1 MDLSLKQRLLG
12 AAVLIALAVIFVPM
26 FMSGSAPQKSAEME
40 TSNLAI
46 PPAPDREFDKR
57 VLSVDPA
64 ATNPVAP
71 GVADTGKPAVGS
83 SAVDPQQVAPAP
95 VAPTPA
101 APAAPIAPPAAP
113 APAPLAT
120 THVATPP
127 KPMPVAE
134 TPKPLEAARLVPGQA
149 ASGRY
154 YVNLGVYAS
163 GRNAQDLVA
172 NLKKG
177 GFTASTEPAE
187 YQGKPAERVRV
198 GPFADRAA
206 AEATRLRIKQ
216 SHPSVPGSVTQFAED
231 AKVDAPASAVPAG
244 RAGAWAVQLGAL
256 KTVEDANKLRD
267 RIKNA
272 GFVAFVDKMDANGTT
287 LWRVR
292 AGPEVDRAAAEKLRA
307 GIKDKLKLDGM
318 IVTQ

>member
-40 TSNLAI
+40 TSSLAI

-64 ATNPVAP
+64 TTNPIAP
-71 GVADTGKPAVGS
+71 APADPGKPAAGTR
-83 SAVDPQQVAPAP
+83 AAGPQQTAPTPAE
-95 VAPTPA
+95 PTPA
-101 APAAPIAPPAAP
+101 APALPVAATTAPVTAAAAP
-113 APAPLAT
+113 T
-120 THVATPP
+120 
-127 KPMPVAE
+127 KPMPAAE
-134 TPKPLEAARLVPGQA
+134 APKPVEPARLVPGQA

-163 GRNAQDLVA
+163 GRNAQDLVST
-172 NLKKG
+172 LKKG
-177 GFTASTEPAE
+177 GFIASIEPAE
-187 YQGKPAERVRV
+187 YQGKAAERVRV
-198 GPFADRAA
+198 GPFGDRAA

-216 SHPSVPGSVTQFAED
+216 SHPTVPGSVMQLAED
-231 AKVDAPASAVPAG
+231 AKADAPANAVPAG

-256 KTVEDANKLRD
+256 KTAEDANKLRD

-272 GFVAFVDKMDANGTT
+272 GFVAFVDKMEANGTT

-307 GIKDKLKLDGM
+307 SIKDKLKLDGV

>member
-64 ATNPVAP
+64 ATNPTAP
-71 GVADTGKPAVGS
+71 VSADPDKPANNGS
-83 SAVDPQQVAPAP
+83 TSAPKPLEPASVAS
-95 VAPTPA
+95 TPA
-101 APAAPIAPPAAP
+101 APSAQAAATQPKPPAM
-113 APAPLAT
+113 
-120 THVATPP
+120 PP
-127 KPMPVAE
+127 KAELPAASPTEMPKAAE
-134 TPKPLEAARLVPGQA
+134 SPRLVPGQA

-154 YVNLGVYAS
+154 YVNLGVYAT

-172 NLKKG
+172 SLKKG
-177 GFTASTEPAE
+177 GFTASTEAAD

-198 GPFADRAA
+198 GPFTDRAA

-216 SHPSVPGSVTQFAED
+216 LHPTVPGSVLQLAED
-231 AKVDAPASAVPAG
+231 AKADAPASAVAAG

-267 RIKNA
+267 RVKNA
-272 GFVAFVDKMDANGTT
+272 GFVAFVDKMEANGTT

-292 AGPEVDRAAAEKLRA
+292 AGPEVDRAAAEKLRG

-318 IVTQ
+318 IVTQP

>member
-40 TSNLAI
+40 TSTLAI

-64 ATNPVAP
+64 ATNPIASAAVDAS
-71 GVADTGKPAVGS
+71 KPAVDGS
-83 SAVDPQQVAPAP
+83 AADPKQVAPAP
-95 VAPTPA
+95 VGPTPA
-101 APAAPIAPPAAP
+101 APAAPIATPPLP
-113 APAPLAT
+113 AT
-120 THVATPP
+120 THAAAPP
-127 KPMPVAE
+127 KPTPAAE
-134 TPKPLEAARLVPGQA
+134 TPKPVEAARLVPGQA

-163 GRNAQDLVA
+163 DRNAQDLVA

-177 GFTASTEPAE
+177 GFNASTEPAE

-216 SHPSVPGSVTQFAED
+216 SHPGVPGSVTQFADD
-231 AKVDAPASAVPAG
+231 AKADAPASAVPAG